1 MKTPL
6 NILLVEDSENDAFLI
21 LNHIN
26 RGGYEVTHVRVD
38 TPEEMNLM
46 LREKAWDLILSD
58 YNMPRFN
65 GFKALELLKGSGLDI
80 PFIIISG
87 TIGEEVAVE
96 AMRAGAHDYVMKDN
110 LKRLLPAIERE
121 MRESLS
127 RAVQKKLEE
136 QQKKSE
142 ALLFESEE
150 RYRLIAENTADTIS
164 VMDLNLNILYVSP
177 SVQKLRG
184 YSIKEVM
191 SQQLDQ
197 IFTPES
203 LKKVNKLFAEQMALE
218 TGGKADPTRTESL
231 ELEEYC
237 KDGSIIWVEIALSF
251 IRDSNLKA
259 VQILT
264 VTRDIT
270 NRKKTEVELLTAK
283 EKAEESSRLK
293 TEFLHNMS
301 HEIRTPMNG
310 IIGYSQFLD
319 NPDLSVENQK
329 QYTKIIINSSEQLL
343 KIIDD
348 ILEISQL
355 ETRQVVK
362 VDKRVSL
369 NDLLF
374 GLFSDFDI
382 KAKEKGIPL
391 YYKKGLTDNESIIYT
406 DETKLNKIIGNLLG
420 NAIKFTQN
428 GYVEI
433 GYHLRENK
441 IEIYIEDTGIGISP
455 ENQEIIFERF
465 SQEIKGLTRLYG
477 GLGLGLSIAKE
488 NAELLGGEISL
499 KSEKG
504 KGSTFFVTIPYKPA
518 FSDIKNSK
526 QDISARKTAGKNDC
540 YTILIAEDEEL
551 NYLYLETLIKRNAKE
566 IKILHARNGK
576 EAVGIC
582 NDHEEIN
589 LVLMD
594 IKMPIMNG
602 YEATRQIKSFR
613 PDLPVIAQTA
623 YSTSED
629 KNNSISAGCDDFI
642 SKPISFKTMD
652 SVIARYLPKR
662 LL

>member
-1 MKTPL
+1 MKKQL
-6 NILLVEDSENDAFLI
+6 KILLVEDSENDAFLI

-26 RGGYEVTHVRVD
+26 KGGYEVEHVRVD
-38 TPEEMNLM
+38 TPEDMKAM

-65 GFKALELLKGSGLDI
+65 GLKALQLLKGSGLDI

-96 AMRAGAHDYVMKDN
+96 AMRAGAQDYLMKDN

-121 MRESLS
+121 LRESLS
-127 RAVQKKLEE
+127 RAGQKKLEE

-164 VMDLNLNILYVSP
+164 VMDLDLNLLYVSP

-184 YSIKEVM
+184 YSVKEVM
-191 SQQLDQ
+191 AQKLEQ
-197 IFTPES
+197 IFTHES
-203 LKKVNKLFAEQMALE
+203 LKKVNKLFTQQMALE
-218 TGGKADPTRTESL
+218 ANGKADPTRTDSL
-231 ELEEYC
+231 ELEEIC
-237 KDGSIIWVEIALSF
+237 KDGSTVWVEIASSF
-251 IRDSNLKA
+251 IRDSNRKA

-270 NRKKTEVELLTAK
+270 NRKKTEAELLNAK

-293 TEFLHNMS
+293 TEFLRNMS

-319 NPDLSVENQK
+319 NPDLSLENQR

-355 ETRQVVK
+355 ETGQAVK
-362 VDKRVSL
+362 IDKRVSL

-374 GLFSDFDI
+374 RLFSDFNI
-382 KAKEKGIPL
+382 KAKEKGIPM
-391 YYKKGLTDNESIIYT
+391 YNKKGLTDNESTIYT
-406 DETKLNKIIGNLLG
+406 DETKLNKILGNLLD
-420 NAIKFTQN
+420 NAIKFTQK
-428 GYVEI
+428 GYIEI
-433 GYHLRENK
+433 GYQLHESK
-441 IEIYIEDTGIGISP
+441 IEIYIEDTGIGMSP

-465 SQEIKGLTRLYG
+465 SQEAKGLSRSYG

-488 NAELLGGEISL
+488 NAELLGGKITL

-518 FSDIKNSK
+518 FSDKN
-526 QDISARKTAGKNDC
+526 ISASATNKRKTAGENDC
-540 YTILIAEDEEL
+540 TILIAEDEEF
-551 NYLYLETLIKRNAKE
+551 NYLYLETLIKKNAKD

-582 NDHEEIN
+582 SDHKEIN

-594 IKMPIMNG
+594 IKMPIING
-602 YEATRQIKSFR
+602 YEAAKHIKSMR
-613 PDLPVIAQTA
+613 PDLPVVAQTA

-652 SVIARYLPKR
+652 SIIARYLPKN
-662 LL
+662 LK